1 MVKLAVHRLRE
12 SHEYKQGSAVNRRDS
27 ARPPQK
33 PTALVELERLVRQLG
48 QPDQGLL
55 DAATETLHGSSEP
68 VDLSVIPKF
77 VQESAEVLVTG
88 HARFRDSTAEQRA
101 LLRGCSLDLI
111 GLAADQ
117 CLRLERSFAEYRQS
131 EADVKDAGANLASA
145 LARAEALAEQAR
157 SVVQT
162 VSGVAQQ
169 GVPAEVDDPAAAF
182 TSAIQ
187 RLRDTARELL
197 DRGSPGVRKR
207 CALYALDQGYVQMLD
222 ATLSEL
228 GELSRKA
235 SDAAA
240 VARKKIQV
248 ERTLASARPLVEQMV
263 QAFEHASRLDRAII
277 PVRPS
282 ADHAKRAANDPKR
295 GGTAVIQKTA
305 IMPHKQAALTAPRPV
320 EKLVLGGDRY
330 KR

>member
-1 MVKLAVHRLRE
+1 M
-12 SHEYKQGSAVNRRDS
+12 NRRDS

-33 PTALVELERLVRQLG
+33 PAALVELERLVRQLG

-55 DAATETLHGSSEP
+55 DAASETLHGSSEP
-68 VDLSVIPKF
+68 VDLSIIPKF
-77 VQESAEVLVTG
+77 VEDSAEVVVAA
-88 HARFRDSTAEQRA
+88 HARFRDSTPEQRA

-117 CLRLERSFAEYRQS
+117 CLRLDRSFAEYRQS
-131 EADVKDAGANLASA
+131 EADVKGAAANLASA

-169 GVPAEVDDPAAAF
+169 GVPAETEDPPAAF
-182 TSAIQ
+182 TSAIS

-222 ATLSEL
+222 ATLGEL

-263 QAFEHASRLDRAII
+263 QAFEHASRLDRTIV
-277 PVRPS
+277 PVRQS
-282 ADHAKRAANDPKR
+282 ADSKRGLNDPKR

-305 IMPHKQAALTAPRPV
+305 IMPQKPATSAGPRAV

>member
-1 MVKLAVHRLRE
+1 
-12 SHEYKQGSAVNRRDS
+12 VNRRDS
-27 ARPPQK
+27 AHPSQK
-33 PTALVELERLVRQLG
+33 LAARVELERLVRQLG

-55 DAATETLHGSSEP
+55 DAASETLHRSSEA

-77 VQESAEVLVTG
+77 VAESAEALVTA
-88 HARFRDSTAEQRA
+88 HARFRDSSAEQRA

-117 CLRLERSFAEYRQS
+117 CLRLDRSFAEYRQS
-131 EADVKDAGANLASA
+131 EADVKDAATNLASA
-145 LARAEALAEQAR
+145 LARAEALVEQAR

-169 GVPAEVDDPAAAF
+169 GLPAEVEDPAAAF
-182 TSAIQ
+182 TSALQ

-222 ATLSEL
+222 ATLAEL
-228 GELSRKA
+228 GELTRKA

-240 VARKKIQV
+240 VARKKVQV
-248 ERTLASARPLVEQMV
+248 ERTLASARPLVEQTV
-263 QAFEHASRLDRAII
+263 QAFEHASRLDRAIV
-277 PVRPS
+277 PVRASP
-282 ADHAKRAANDPKR
+282 DPVGKRPASDPKR
-295 GGTAVIQKTA
+295 GATVAIQKTA
-305 IMPHKQAALTAPRPV
+305 IMTPKVASPAAARPI